1 MRIEDGEKEKVKI
14 KNSKLKKFGR
24 ALAAIQAALNCF
36 CLLVLVGL
44 FAAPSVVGQE
54 KVRFPIGESSKTLS
68 YGPLWVAAK
77 MGFFDKEGLDVP
89 IVTMR
94 GSPLTI
100 QALTADSIYV
110 ANATVDTLI
119 SAYERGADITMIG
132 GLINGLGLSMIG
144 GKQYKTYADLRGTT
158 IGSQTLTSGT
168 GFALRLVMKTHG
180 LEYPRDYQLLNIGS
194 APDRFR
200 ALASGNISSAPVGVP
215 LDLVAKQQGFNII
228 GYFADDQP
236 NFQFNVYIVKRSW
249 AEKNR
254 PLVVRFMKAMVTTM
268 RWMAENRDAA
278 CTYLTKEMSISM
290 EHCRYAY
297 DYNWK
302 NRIWD
307 RNADLNVEGVRTL
320 INLTADQ
327 GVLKDPLPQ
336 PAKYI
341 DPSYL
346 KQALAE
352 IEKIKK

>member
-1 MRIEDGEKEKVKI
+1 MIVRVAVIFM
-14 KNSKLKKFGR
+14 L
-24 ALAAIQAALNCF
+24 AL
-36 CLLVLVGL
+36 L
-44 FAAPSVVGQE
+44 FTEPSTAQE
-54 KVRFPIGESSKTLS
+54 KIRFPIGESSKTLS

-77 MGFFDKEGLDVP
+77 MGFFEKEGLEVP

-144 GKQYKTYADLRGTT
+144 GKPYKTYADLRGTT
-158 IGSQTLTSGT
+158 IGTQTLTSGT
-168 GFALRLVMKTHG
+168 GFALRLVLKVHG
-180 LEYPRDYQLLNIGS
+180 LEYPRDYALLNIGGAS
-194 APDRFR
+194 DRYQ
-200 ALASGNISSAPVGVP
+200 ALTSGQISSAPVGVP

-254 PLVVRFMKAMVTTM
+254 PLIVRFMKAMVSTM
-268 RWMAENRDAA
+268 RWMMDNREAA
-278 CTYLTKEMSISM
+278 CGYLSKEMVISVD
-290 EHCRYAY
+290 HCRYAS

-320 INLTADQ
+320 IKITAEQ
-327 GVLKDPLPQ
+327 GILKEPLPQ

-341 DPSYL
+341 DPSFL

-352 IEKIKK
+352 VGKR

>member
-1 MRIEDGEKEKVKI
+1 MENSRGGRI
-14 KNSKLKKFGR
+14 KFRLVLLVFILFWG
-24 ALAAIQAALNCF
+24 AHFLITAAIA
-36 CLLVLVGL
+36 
-44 FAAPSVVGQE
+44 QE

-158 IGSQTLTSGT
+158 IGTQTLTSGT
-168 GFALRLVMKTHG
+168 GFALRLVLKVHG
-180 LEYPRDYQLLNIGS
+180 LEYPRDYQLLNIGG
-194 APDRFR
+194 APDRYQ
-200 ALASGNISSAPVGVP
+200 ALTSGQISSTPVGVP

-249 AEKNR
+249 ADKNR
-254 PLVVRFMKAMVTTM
+254 PLVVRFMKAMTSTM
-268 RWMAENRDAA
+268 RWMIDNRETA
-278 CTYLTKEMSISM
+278 CAYLSKEMVISM
-290 EHCRYAY
+290 EHCRYAS

-302 NRIWD
+302 HRIWD
-307 RNADLNVEGVRTL
+307 RNADLNIEGVRTL
-320 INLTADQ
+320 IKITAEQ
-327 GVLKDPLPQ
+327 GILKEPLPQ
-336 PAKYI
+336 PSKYI
-341 DPSYL
+341 DSSYL
-346 KQALAE
+346 KQAWAE
-352 IEKIKK
+352 MDKIKK

>member
-1 MRIEDGEKEKVKI
+1 V
-14 KNSKLKKFGR
+14 NVVR
-24 ALAAIQAALNCF
+24 ATTRPGSILR
-36 CLLVLVGL
+36 LLIFAVLVGSPC
-44 FAAPSVVGQE
+44 FAQE

-68 YGPLWVAAK
+68 YGPLWIASK
-77 MGFFDKEGLDVP
+77 MGFFEREGLDVP
-89 IVTMR
+89 IITMR

-119 SAYERGADITMIG
+119 GAYEKGADLTMIG

-144 GKQYKTYADLRGTT
+144 GKPYKTYADLRGTT
-158 IGSQTLTSGT
+158 IGTQTLTSGT
-168 GFALRLVMKTHG
+168 GFALRLVLKAHG
-180 LEYPRDYQLLNIGS
+180 LEYPRDYKLLNIGGAS
-194 APDRFR
+194 DRYQ
-200 ALASGNISSAPVGVP
+200 ALTSGQISSAPVGVP

-254 PLVVRFMKAMVTTM
+254 TLVVRFMKTMVATM
-268 RWMAENRDAA
+268 RWMMDNRETA
-278 CTYLTKEMSISM
+278 CAYLSKEMTISI
-290 EHCRYAY
+290 EHCRYAA

-307 RNADLNVEGVRTL
+307 RNADLNVEGVRTV
-320 INLTADQ
+320 IKITAEQ
-327 GVLKDPLPQ
+327 GILKEPLPQ
-336 PAKYI
+336 PSKYI
-341 DPSYL
+341 DSSYL

-352 IEKIKK
+352 LAKK

>member
-1 MRIEDGEKEKVKI
+1 MMRARIEDGGLRI
-14 KNSKLKKFGR
+14 GR
-24 ALAAIQAALNCF
+24 AAAIFMLAFML
-36 CLLVLVGL
+36 
-44 FAAPSVVGQE
+44 APPCVAQE
-54 KVRFPIGESSKTLS
+54 KFRFAIGESSKTLS
-68 YGPLWVAAK
+68 YGPLWVAGK
-77 MGFFDKEGLDVP
+77 MGFFDKEGLEVP

-144 GKQYKTYADLRGTT
+144 GKPYKTYADLHGTT
-158 IGSQTLTSGT
+158 IGTQTLTSGT
-168 GFALRLVMKTHG
+168 GFALRLVLKVHG
-180 LEYPRDYQLLNIGS
+180 MEYPRDYKLLNIGG
-194 APDRFR
+194 AADRYQ
-200 ALASGNISSAPVGVP
+200 ALTSGQISSAPVGVP

-236 NFQFNVYIVKRSW
+236 NFQFNVYIVKRPW

-254 PLVVRFMKAMVTTM
+254 TLVVRFMKTMVSTM
-268 RWMAENRDAA
+268 HWMFDNREAA
-278 CTYLTKEMSISM
+278 CAYLSKEMAISV
-290 EHCRYAY
+290 EHCRYGS

-302 NRIWD
+302 SRIWD

-320 INLTADQ
+320 IKITAEQ
-327 GVLKDPLPQ
+327 GVLKEPLPQ
-336 PAKYI
+336 PAKYV
-341 DPSYL
+341 DTSYL

-352 IEKIKK
+352 LNKK

>member
-1 MRIEDGEKEKVKI
+1 MLSVMRIEDGG
-14 KNSKLKKFGR
+14 LRMGR
-24 ALAAIQAALNCF
+24 AAAIFMFAVVLATPCAA
-36 CLLVLVGL
+36 
-44 FAAPSVVGQE
+44 QE
-54 KVRFPIGESSKTLS
+54 RFRFPIGESSKTLS

-77 MGFFDKEGLDVP
+77 MGFFEREALEVP

-144 GKQYKTYADLRGTT
+144 GKPYKTYADLRGTT

-168 GFALRLVMKTHG
+168 GFALRLVLKVHG
-180 LEYPRDYQLLNIGS
+180 MEYPRDYKLLNIGG
-194 APDRFR
+194 AADRYQ
-200 ALASGNISSAPVGVP
+200 ALTSGQISSAPVGVP

-254 PLVVRFMKAMVTTM
+254 PLVVRFMKAMVSTM
-268 RWMAENRDAA
+268 RWMMENSETA
-278 CTYLTKEMSISM
+278 CAYLSKEMAISV
-290 EHCRYAY
+290 EHCRYAS

-320 INLTADQ
+320 IKITAEQ
-327 GVLKDPLPQ
+327 GILKEPLPQ

-341 DPSYL
+341 DQSFI

-352 IEKIKK
+352 IGKR

>member
-1 MRIEDGEKEKVKI
+1 MMEHWYRYVLQGQKMRRSFIGI
-14 KNSKLKKFGR
+14 
-24 ALAAIQAALNCF
+24 
-36 CLLVLVGL
+36 LLVFVVGL
-44 FAAPSVVGQE
+44 AWPCLAQE

-77 MGFFDKEGLDVP
+77 MGFFDREGLEVP
-89 IVTMR
+89 IITMR

-119 SAYERGADITMIG
+119 SAYERGAADITMIG

-144 GKQYKTYADLRGTT
+144 GKPYKTYADLRGTT
-158 IGSQTLTSGT
+158 IGTQTLTSGT
-168 GFALRLVMKTHG
+168 GFALRLVLKVHG
-180 LEYPRDYQLLNIGS
+180 MEYPRDYKLLNIGGAS
-194 APDRFR
+194 DRYQ
-200 ALASGNISSAPVGVP
+200 ALTSGQISSAPVGVP

-236 NFQFNVYIVKRSW
+236 NFQFNVYIIKRSW

-254 PLVVRFMKAMVTTM
+254 ALVVRFMKAMASTM
-268 RWMAENRDAA
+268 RWMSDNREAA
-278 CTYLTKEMSISM
+278 CGYLSKEMVIST
-290 EHCRYAY
+290 EHCRYAS

-320 INLTADQ
+320 IKITAEQ
-327 GVLKDPLPQ
+327 GILKEPLPE
-336 PAKYI
+336 PSKYI

-352 IEKIKK
+352 IGKR

>member
-1 MRIEDGEKEKVKI
+1 MKRQCSTGCLIVV
-14 KNSKLKKFGR
+14 LC
-24 ALAAIQAALNCF
+24 LAAGRLGA
-36 CLLVLVGL
+36 
-44 FAAPSVVGQE
+44 QE
-54 KVRFPIGESSKTLS
+54 KFRFPIGESSKTLS

-77 MGFFDKEGLDVP
+77 MGFFEKEGLDVP

-110 ANATVDTLI
+110 ASATVDTLI

-144 GKQYKTYADLRGTT
+144 AKQYKTYADLRGTT

-168 GFALRLVMKTHG
+168 GFALRLVMKVHG
-180 LEYPRDYQLLNIGS
+180 LEYPRDYKLLNIGS
-194 APDRFR
+194 APDRFK
-200 ALASGNISSAPVGVP
+200 ALAAGQISSAPVGVP
-215 LDLVAKQQGFNII
+215 LDLVAKEQGFNVI

-254 PLVVRFMKAMVTTM
+254 PVVVRFMKSMVASM
-268 RWMAENRDAA
+268 RWMADNRDGA
-278 CTYLTKEMSISM
+278 CAYLTKEMSISM
-290 EHCRYAY
+290 EHCRHAS

-307 RNADLNVEGVRTL
+307 RDAGLNIEGVRTL

-327 GVLKDPLPQ
+327 GVLKEPLPQ

-341 DPSYL
+341 DQSYL
-346 KQALAE
+346 KQALGELA
-352 IEKIKK
+352 KK

>member
-1 MRIEDGEKEKVKI
+1 MKIRIPAG
-14 KNSKLKKFGR
+14 
-24 ALAAIQAALNCF
+24 CF
-36 CLLVLVGL
+36 AVLLCLVVAEVG
-44 FAAPSVVGQE
+44 AQE
-54 KVRFPIGESSKTLS
+54 RFRFPIGESSKTLS

-77 MGFFDKEGLDVP
+77 MGFFDKEGLEVP

-119 SAYERGADITMIG
+119 SAYEKGADLTMIG

-158 IGSQTLTSGT
+158 IGTQTLTSGT
-168 GFALRLVMKTHG
+168 GFALRLVLKVHG
-180 LEYPRDYQLLNIGS
+180 MEYPRDYSLLNIGGAS
-194 APDRFR
+194 DRYQ
-200 ALASGNISSAPVGVP
+200 ALTSGQISSAPVGVP

-254 PLVVRFMKAMVTTM
+254 PLIVRFMKAMVSTM
-268 RWMAENRDAA
+268 RWMSDNRDAA
-278 CTYLTKEMSISM
+278 CAYLSKEMVISM
-290 EHCRYAY
+290 DHCRYAS

-302 NRIWD
+302 SRIWD
-307 RNADLNVEGVRTL
+307 RNADLNIEGVRTL
-320 INLTADQ
+320 IKITAEQ
-327 GVLKDPLPQ
+327 GILKEPLPQ
-336 PAKYI
+336 PTKYI
-341 DPSYL
+341 DQSYL
-346 KQALAE
+346 KQVFAE
-352 IEKIKK
+352 LNKK

>member
-1 MRIEDGEKEKVKI
+1 MNVV
-14 KNSKLKKFGR
+14 R
-24 ALAAIQAALNCF
+24 ATTRPGSILR
-36 CLLVLVGL
+36 LLIFAVLVGSPC
-44 FAAPSVVGQE
+44 FAQE

-68 YGPLWVAAK
+68 YGPLWIASK
-77 MGFFDKEGLDVP
+77 MGFFEREGLDVP
-89 IVTMR
+89 IITMR

-119 SAYERGADITMIG
+119 AAYEKGADIAMIG

-144 GKQYKTYADLRGTT
+144 GKPYKTYADLRGTT
-158 IGSQTLTSGT
+158 IGTQTLTSGT
-168 GFALRLVMKTHG
+168 GFALRLVLKAHG
-180 LEYPRDYQLLNIGS
+180 LEYPRDYKLLNIGGAS
-194 APDRFR
+194 DRYQ
-200 ALASGNISSAPVGVP
+200 ALTSGQISSAPVGVP

-254 PLVVRFMKAMVTTM
+254 TLVVRFMKTMVATM
-268 RWMAENRDAA
+268 RWMMDNRETA
-278 CTYLTKEMSISM
+278 CAYLSKEMTISI
-290 EHCRYAY
+290 EHCRYAA

-307 RNADLNVEGVRTL
+307 RNADLNVEGVRTV
-320 INLTADQ
+320 IKITAEQ
-327 GVLKDPLPQ
+327 GILKEPLPQ
-336 PAKYI
+336 PSRYI
-341 DPSYL
+341 DTSYL

-352 IEKIKK
+352 LAKK

>member
-1 MRIEDGEKEKVKI
+1 MSVGEAQRSLKAAVLIFVVGLASPCLAQEKVK
-14 KNSKLKKFGR
+14 
-24 ALAAIQAALNCF
+24 
-36 CLLVLVGL
+36 
-44 FAAPSVVGQE
+44 
-54 KVRFPIGESSKTLS
+54 FPIGESSKTLS

-77 MGFFDKEGLDVP
+77 MGFFEREGLDVP
-89 IVTMR
+89 IITMR

-144 GKQYKTYADLRGTT
+144 AKQYKTYGDLRGTT

-168 GFALRLVMKTHG
+168 GFALRLVMKVHG
-180 LEYPRDYQLLNIGS
+180 LEYPRDYKLLNIGS

-200 ALASGNISSAPVGVP
+200 ALASGQISSAPVGVP

-236 NFQFNVYIVKRSW
+236 NFQFNVYIIKRSW

-254 PLVVRFMKAMVTTM
+254 TLVVRFMKAMVATM
-268 RWMAENRDAA
+268 RWMADNRDVA
-278 CTYLTKEMSISM
+278 CAYLTKEMSIGM
-290 EHCRYAY
+290 EDCRYAY

-307 RNADLNVEGVRTL
+307 RNADLNVEGVRTI

-327 GVLKDPLPQ
+327 GVLKEPLPQ
-336 PAKYI
+336 PSKYI

-352 IEKIKK
+352 VGKR

>member
-1 MRIEDGEKEKVKI
+1 MVRRG
-14 KNSKLKKFGR
+14 KFGTSLIVT
-24 ALAAIQAALNCF
+24 A
-36 CLLVLVGL
+36 
-44 FAAPSVVGQE
+44 SVVLIALLAFKTFAQE
-54 KVRFPIGESSKTLS
+54 KIRFPIGESSKTLS

-77 MGFFDKEGLDVP
+77 MGFFEREGLDVP
-89 IVTMR
+89 IITMR

-144 GKQYKTYADLRGTT
+144 AKQYKTYGDLRGTT

-168 GFALRLVMKTHG
+168 GFALRLVMKVHG
-180 LEYPRDYQLLNIGS
+180 LEYPRDYKLLNIGS

-200 ALASGNISSAPVGVP
+200 ALASGQISSAPVGVP

-236 NFQFNVYIVKRSW
+236 NFQFNVYIIKRSW

-254 PLVVRFMKAMVTTM
+254 TLVVRFMKAMVATM
-268 RWMAENRDAA
+268 RWMADNRDVA
-278 CTYLTKEMSISM
+278 CAYLTKEMSIGM
-290 EHCRYAY
+290 EDCRYAY

-307 RNADLNVEGVRTL
+307 RNADLNVEGVRTI

-327 GVLKDPLPQ
+327 GVLKEPLPQ
-336 PAKYI
+336 PSKYI
-341 DPSYL
+341 DSSYL

-352 IEKIKK
+352 VGKR